1 MTAQPTP
8 IQSVPRARHWLITGV
23 SSGFGLELAR
33 AALERGDTVVGT
45 LRQREQAESF
55 EKLAPGRSHA
65 VLLDVTRSADIE
77 PAVQQAIERAGHI
90 DVLVNNAGYGL
101 FGAVEEISDA
111 EARQV
116 METNF
121 FGPLAITRALLP
133 HLRERRAGHIFNI
146 SSVAGVIGFP
156 GCGLYA
162 ASKFALE
169 GVTEALAGEL
179 AAFNIRVT
187 IVEPGGFRTNFSGG
201 SLRQA
206 GSVLPGYADTPAAK
220 ARASIARYQGHEP
233 GDPAKAAQAILI
245 ALQSPQAPLRLVLGA
260 DAVKMVR
267 GKHEGVLK
275 LLAEWEPV
283 SANTALSPA

>member
-1 MTAQPTP
+1 MT
-8 IQSVPRARHWLITGV
+8 HWFITGV

-33 AALERGDTVVGT
+33 AALARGDSVVGSV
-45 LRQREQAESF
+45 RRPAQAEQF
-55 EKLAPGRSHA
+55 ERLAPGRAHA
-65 VLLDVTRSADIE
+65 VLLDMTRGADIE
-77 PAVQQAIERAGHI
+77 PAVLLAVQRAGHI

-111 EARQV
+111 EARHV

-121 FGPLAITRALLP
+121 FGALAVTRALLP

-169 GVTEALAGEL
+169 GASEALATEL
-179 AAFNIRVT
+179 APFGIRVT

-206 GSVLPGYADTPAAK
+206 ERVIAAYEGTPS
-220 ARASIARYQGHEP
+220 ARTRAGIGRHNGQEP
-233 GDPAKAAQAILI
+233 GDPAKAAAAIIGVLE
-245 ALQSPQAPLRLVLGA
+245 APQAPLRLVLGA
-260 DAVKMVR
+260 DALGMVR
-267 GKHEGVLK
+267 HKIDATSKG
-275 LLAEWEPV
+275 LAEWEAV
-283 SANTALSPA
+283 STATAFDAE

>member
-1 MTAQPTP
+1 MAN
-8 IQSVPRARHWLITGV
+8 WLITGV

-33 AALERGDTVVGT
+33 AALARGDTVVGT
-45 LRQREQAESF
+45 LRQPAQADRFEQ
-55 EKLAPGRSHA
+55 LAPGRAHA
-65 VLLDVTRSADIE
+65 VLLDVTRGADIE
-77 PAVQQAIERAGHI
+77 PAVRLALKHAGHI

-101 FGAVEEISDA
+101 FGAVEEISDF

-121 FGPLAITRALLP
+121 FGALAVTRALLP
-133 HLRERRAGHIFNI
+133 HLRERRAGHVFNV

-169 GVTEALAGEL
+169 GMSEALATEVAPFG
-179 AAFNIRVT
+179 IRVT

-206 GSVLPGYADTPAAK
+206 TSVIDAYAGTPSAQTRGSIGHYN
-220 ARASIARYQGHEP
+220 GHEP
-233 GDPAKAAQAILI
+233 GDPAKAAAAII
-245 ALQSPQAPLRLVLGA
+245 GALEAPKAPLRLVLGA
-260 DAVKMVR
+260 DAVGMVR
-267 GKHEGVLK
+267 RKIDSVLK
-275 LLAEWEPV
+275 QVAEWEVV
-283 SANTALSPA
+283 STGTGFDAK

>member
-1 MTAQPTP
+1 MAN
-8 IQSVPRARHWLITGV
+8 WLITGV

-33 AALERGDTVVGT
+33 AALARGDSVVGT
-45 LRQREQAESF
+45 LRRPAQADRFEQ
-55 EKLAPGRSHA
+55 LAPGRAHA
-65 VLLDVTRSADIE
+65 VQLDVTCAGDID
-77 PAVQQAIERAGHI
+77 PAVQQALKRAGHI

-111 EARQV
+111 EARHV

-121 FGPLAITRALLP
+121 FGALAVTRALLP

-156 GCGLYA
+156 GCGLYS

-169 GVTEALAGEL
+169 GASEALATEL
-179 AAFNIRVT
+179 APLGIRVT

-206 GSVLPGYADTPAAK
+206 ERVIDGYAGTPSE
-220 ARASIARYQGHEP
+220 RTRTSIGRHNGHEL
-233 GDPAKAAQAILI
+233 GDPAKAAAAII
-245 ALQSPQAPLRLVLGA
+245 TALEAPDAPLRLVLGA
-260 DAVKMVR
+260 DAVGMVR
-267 GKHEGVLK
+267 HKIDAVSKQLAAWEAVSIATGVD
-275 LLAEWEPV
+275 A
-283 SANTALSPA
+283 S

>member
-1 MTAQPTP
+1 MAN
-8 IQSVPRARHWLITGV
+8 WLITGV

-45 LRQREQAESF
+45 LRQAAQAGAFEQ
-55 EKLAPGRSHA
+55 LAPGRAHA
-65 VLLDVTRSADIE
+65 VLLDVTRAADIG
-77 PAVQQAIERAGHI
+77 PAVARALQLAGRI

-101 FGAVEEISDA
+101 FGAVEETSDA

-121 FGPLAITRALLP
+121 FGALAVTQALLP
-133 HLRERRAGHIFNI
+133 HLREQRAGHIFNVA
-146 SSVAGVIGFP
+146 SVAGVIGFP

-169 GVTEALAGEL
+169 GMSEALAGEL
-179 AAFNIRVT
+179 AAFNVRVT

-201 SLRQA
+201 SMRVTQQVIEAYA
-206 GSVLPGYADTPAAK
+206 GTPAAK
-220 ARASIARYQGHEP
+220 SRQSVAQYHGHQP
-233 GDPAKAAQAILI
+233 GDPAKAAQAII
-245 ALQSPQAPLRLVLGA
+245 TALEAAQPPLRLALGA

-267 GKHEGVLK
+267 GKHEGTLRQ
-275 LLAEWEPV
+275 LAEWE
-283 SANTALSPA
+283 SLSSSTAFAP

>member
-1 MTAQPTP
+1 MAN
-8 IQSVPRARHWLITGV
+8 WLITGV

-33 AALERGDTVVGT
+33 AALARGDTVVGT
-45 LRQREQAESF
+45 LRQRAQADSF
-55 EKLAPGRSHA
+55 EQLAPGRAHA
-65 VLLDVTRSADIE
+65 VLLDVTRAADIE
-77 PAVQQAIERAGHI
+77 PAVQQALERAGRI

-121 FGPLAITRALLP
+121 FGALAVTRALLP
-133 HLRERRAGHIFNI
+133 HLRDQRSGHIFNI

-169 GVTEALAGEL
+169 GVTEALATEL
-179 AAFNIRVT
+179 APFGVRVT

-206 GSVLPGYADTPAAK
+206 GQVLEAYAGTPS
-220 ARASIARYQGHEP
+220 ARTRNSIGRYNGHEP
-233 GDPAKAAQAILI
+233 GDPGKAAAAII
-245 ALQSPQAPLRLVLGA
+245 AALEAPQAPLRLVLGA
-260 DAVKMVR
+260 DAVDMVR
-267 GKHEGVLK
+267 RKIDGSLK
-275 LLAEWEPV
+275 LLAQWEAV
-283 SANTALSPA
+283 SQGTAFAAQ